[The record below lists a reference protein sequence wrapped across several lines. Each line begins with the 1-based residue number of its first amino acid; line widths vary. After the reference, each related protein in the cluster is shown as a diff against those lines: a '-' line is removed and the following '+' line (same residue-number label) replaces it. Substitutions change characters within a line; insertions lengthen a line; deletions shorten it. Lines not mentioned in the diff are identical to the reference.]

1 MQPGS
6 ALGISAANQSSLQ
19 VVVFLEDKWKCPS
32 FLCISPPR
40 NFMNARWRRKGGREG
55 RGGRGTSWKS
65 SSISV
70 SLLKINIPDP
80 GTKDWT
86 GRSARFRFVSFPLL
100 LPQLRHRITERIV
113 ARREKKKSFDPSLP
127 HLTYYYAIRLS
138 SCFQLTH
145 PAANP

>member
-1 MQPGS
+1 
-6 ALGISAANQSSLQ
+6 
-19 VVVFLEDKWKCPS
+19 
-32 FLCISPPR
+32 
-40 NFMNARWRRKGGREG
+40 MNARWRREGGREG

-145 PAANP
+145 PAANPWNFHLNLRERVINRIARVLMATSRLYRASFQWADRSTSS